1 MLVKCNLIH
10 MCFCMEKYLCFH
22 FNFFFFCADPI
33 KHNISIPEER
43 LNVLL
48 HP

>member
-1 MLVKCNLIH
+1 MLVKRNLTH
-10 MCFCMEKYLCFH
+10 MCFCMEKYLCFY
-22 FNFFFFCADPI
+22 FNFFYTDPI

-48 HP
+48 HL

>member
-10 MCFCMEKYLCFH
+10 MCFCMEKYLCFY
-22 FNFFFFCADPI
+22 FNFFFYADPI